1 MEANLMSSVIEQ
13 LLESVPLPKMI
24 KVRQVFPAIPLE
36 NVEAELREQLRKKQ
50 LLSRIKP
57 GQTVAITAGSRGI
70 SDIVRIL
77 REVVV
82 CVKEAGGI
90 PFIVPAMGSHGGATA
105 QGQVEMLNSLGI
117 TEQSVGAP
125 IKSSMEVIQVGVAA
139 NGLPAYIDRYAAEAG
154 GIIVINKIKP
164 HVAFHGKI
172 ESGLMKMI
180 TIGLGKQR
188 GADTCHRLGPRKMS
202 ENIVAIARTLLEKTN
217 IIFAVGI
224 IENAYDQTQ
233 ELAVLGA
240 EEIEKEEPKLLIKA
254 RELAPKLIFKD
265 IDALIIK
272 EMGKNISG
280 TGMDTNVIGRY
291 HTDIDKIGSEPN
303 ISKIAVLDLT
313 DQSHGNANGIGLAD
327 YTTSRLFKKISFEM
341 TYPNS
346 LTTTASLSVKIP
358 MILDND
364 LLAIKACI
372 KCSNIPDYSKV
383 RAVMIKN
390 TLELEYIYISE
401 SMLEE
406 ALQNPRIEI
415 LSDPVELELA
425 LSSMI

>member
-1 MEANLMSSVIEQ
+1 
-13 LLESVPLPKMI
+13 MI
-24 KVRQVFPAIPLE
+24 KVRQIFPDARLE
-36 NVEAELREQLRKKQ
+36 KIETELRDQIRQKQ
-50 LLSRIKP
+50 LLSRINP

-70 SDIVRIL
+70 NDIVRIL
-77 REVVV
+77 RELVT
-82 CVKEAGGI
+82 CVKEVGGI

-105 QGQVEMLNSLGI
+105 EGQLEMLKALGI

-125 IKSSMEVIQVGVAA
+125 IKSSMEVVQVGVTA
-139 NGLPAYIDRYAAEAG
+139 NGLPAYTDRYAAEADA
-154 GIIVINKIKP
+154 IIVVNKIKP
-164 HVAFHGKI
+164 HVAFRGKI

-180 TIGLGKQR
+180 TIGLGKQK
-188 GADTCHRLGPRKMS
+188 GAAICHGLGPRKMA
-202 ENIVAIARTLLEKTN
+202 ENIAAIARTVLENTN

-240 EEIEKEEPKLLIKA
+240 EEIEKEEPALLLKAKKLTPRL
-254 RELAPKLIFKD
+254 LFNDL
-265 IDALIIK
+265 DALVIR

-291 HTDIDKIGSEPN
+291 HTEIDKDGSEPN
-303 ISKIAVLDLT
+303 ITKIAVLDLT
-313 DQSHGNANGIGLAD
+313 DQSHGNANGVGLAD
-327 YTTSRLFKKISFEM
+327 YTTSRLFKKISLEM

-346 LTTTASLSVKIP
+346 LTTTASLSAKIP
-358 MILDND
+358 MVLDND

-372 KCSNIPDYSKV
+372 KCSNIPDLSRV
-383 RAVMIKN
+383 RMVMIKN
-390 TLELEYIYISE
+390 TLELEHIYIAE

-406 ALQNPRIEI
+406 ARQHAQIEI
-415 LSDPVELELA
+415 LSEPLELEFI

>member
-1 MEANLMSSVIEQ
+1 MSSIIEQ
-13 LLESVPLPKMI
+13 LLEAVPLPKMI
-24 KVRQVFPAIPLE
+24 KVRQIFSTARLE
-36 NVEAELREQLRKKQ
+36 KIEAELRDQLSQKQ
-50 LLSRIKP
+50 LLSRISP

-77 REVVV
+77 RELVAW
-82 CVKEAGGI
+82 VKEVGGI

-105 QGQVEMLNSLGI
+105 EGQLEMLKALGI

-125 IKSSMEVIQVGVAA
+125 IKSSMEVVQVGVAV
-139 NGLPAYIDRYAAEAG
+139 NGLPAYIDRYAAEADA
-154 GIIVINKIKP
+154 IIVVNKIKP
-164 HVAFHGKI
+164 HVAFRGKI

-180 TIGLGKQR
+180 TIGLGKQK
-188 GADTCHRLGPRKMS
+188 GAAICHGLGPKKMA
-202 ENIVAIARTLLEKTN
+202 ENITAIARTVLQNTN

-240 EEIEKEEPKLLIKA
+240 EEIEKEEPALLLKA
-254 RELAPKLIFKD
+254 RKLTPKLFFKD
-265 IDALIIK
+265 LDALVIK

-291 HTDIDKIGSEPN
+291 HTEIDKDGSEPN
-303 ISKIAVLDLT
+303 ITKIAVLDLT
-313 DQSHGNANGIGLAD
+313 DQSHGNANGVGLAD
-327 YTTSRLFKKISFEM
+327 YTTSRLFKKISLEM

-346 LTTTASLSVKIP
+346 LTTTASLSAKIP
-358 MILDND
+358 MVLDND

-372 KCSNIPDYSKV
+372 KCSNIPDLSRV
-383 RAVMIKN
+383 RMAMIKN
-390 TLELEYIYISE
+390 TLELEHIYIAE

-406 ALQNPRIEI
+406 ALQHAQIEI
-415 LSDPVELELA
+415 LSDPLELEFV
-425 LSSMI
+425 LSSML